1 MTTLIDFANIDARLA
16 DFNHPRFHERYQQS
30 NTLRALAHTLVAL
43 EWEGTPDIL
52 SDVFSP
58 QKTDLDTY
66 RSTLE
71 RLDYQ
76 CVIKQQ
82 QLDELDKE
90 KLPLFI
96 EFEQFSVILVA
107 ISDDTLHLYDYKND
121 ILITHPKAPIAC
133 KTCSVTTY
141 STLFREPP
149 PASQDKSNWLKYTFY
164 RYNSE
169 IKNLMGLSLIINLL
183 GTMQPFFIMSVYNF
197 ALTSG
202 SKTTLFGLTFL
213 AIFLI
218 LTEVGFKQ
226 LRMNILATS
235 GKDLSLHISKSVISK
250 LLWLPY
256 SMTSSAGVSSQI
268 ARLRDIDQFRK
279 LVTAESS
286 LSYFDMPFVF
296 LFIIAI
302 TLMSGMAALTVLGGI
317 FFMLIFCFYARYI
330 YTQVSAKSSRA
341 NAIVSYQWNE
351 ILRNIQSIQ
360 GLPLLNVLRA
370 RFSAAQTQSLEDSQ
384 KVGVTNGR
392 IQSLGQALIQVIG
405 TASIVTAVFG
415 VMEGTTNAGAMLAII
430 ILVWK
435 ALGPIMGIYNAIA
448 KFKSLN
454 AAALQINALMSLN
467 DDSASMEK
475 SPPINQFEGQIIID
489 GLTHRYQGRTQ
500 GLTNLSV
507 KIAQGDKISV
517 SGVSGSGKTTF
528 LNILAGLEENYQGSV
543 LIDDYNIKQFN
554 RFRYRN
560 AINYIPF
567 HLHLFEGNLAS
578 NFILHNG
585 VITAEKMQY
594 MIDFFDLNPWLP
606 NGLKTDLTH
615 EFTQSLPSGV
625 LQSLRLAIG
634 LAQDASIVIIDEPFV
649 GCEKEKVKY
658 LSKLFSDQLANTTV
672 IFSTTDLSLI
682 AASNN
687 CLLLAPDGAQKY
699 YGFPDKVLQSQG
711 G

>member
-16 DFNHPRFHERYQQS
+16 DFNHPRFQERYQQS

-58 QKTDLDTY
+58 QKTELDTY
-66 RSTLE
+66 RCTLE

-76 CVIKQQ
+76 CVIKTQTLD
-82 QLDELDKE
+82 QLENE

-96 EFEQFSVILVA
+96 EFEELSVILFA
-107 ISDDTLHLYDYKND
+107 ISDNLLYLYDYKND
-121 ILITHPKAPIAC
+121 TLITHPSTPIKC
-133 KTCSVTTY
+133 KTCSVTRY

-169 IKNLMGLSLIINLL
+169 IKNLMGLSFIINLL
-183 GTMQPFFIMSVYNF
+183 GAMQPFFIMSVYNF

-202 SKTTLFGLTFL
+202 SQNTLFGLSFL
-213 AIFLI
+213 AMFLI
-218 LTEVGFKQ
+218 FAEVGFKQ
-226 LRMNILATS
+226 LRMNILSSS
-235 GKDLSLHISKSVISK
+235 GKDLSLHISSSVISK

-279 LVTAESS
+279 LLTTESS
-286 LSYFDMPFVF
+286 LSYFDMPFVI
-296 LFIIAI
+296 LFIGAI
-302 TLMSGMAALTVLGGI
+302 TLMSGMAALVVLAGI
-317 FFMLIFCFYARYI
+317 VLMLIFCIYARYT

-360 GLPLLNVLRA
+360 GLPLINVLRT
-370 RFSAAQTQSLEDSQ
+370 RFSAAQEQSLKDSR
-384 KVGVTNGR
+384 KVGVTNGH
-392 IQSLGQALIQVIG
+392 IQSMGQALIQVIG

-448 KFKSLN
+448 KFKSIH

-467 DDSASMEK
+467 DDRASMEK
-475 SPPINQFEGQIIID
+475 SPPIDQFEGQIIID
-489 GLTHRYQGRTQ
+489 SLTHRYQGKQQ
-500 GLTNLSV
+500 GLTNLSL
-507 KIAQGDKISV
+507 KISQGDKISV

-543 LIDDYNIKQFN
+543 SIDNYNIKQFN
-554 RFRYRN
+554 PFRYRK
-560 AINYIPF
+560 AINYVPF

-585 VITAEKMQY
+585 AITHKKMQD
-594 MIDFFDLNPWLP
+594 MMDFFDLNPWFP
-606 NGLKTDLTH
+606 KGLETDLTH
-615 EFTQSLPSGV
+615 EFTKNLPSGV

-634 LAQDASIVIIDEPFV
+634 LAQDASIHIIDEPFA
-649 GCEKEKVKY
+649 GCEKEKIKY
-658 LSKLFSDQLANTTV
+658 LSKLFSVKLAKTTV
-672 IFSTTDLSLI
+672 IFSTSDLSLI

-687 CLLLAPDGAQKY
+687 CLLLGADGAQKY
-699 YGFPDKVLQSQG
+699 YGFPDKVFQSQG
-711 G
+711 S